1 MKALRIV
8 YIVLLYLMQACLIS
22 AILVLL
28 NDHDILIQELGP
40 VWISAIVIGV
50 TAIFVGI
57 TYSIVALISCVKPA
71 LHPFRDGLIFKL
83 VMVPFFIANFYLCG
97 LLLGGLLNPWLAWSV
112 FGVIPLV
119 VFLTYL
125 VLLVTSSYSLGMM
138 VRSLITKKG
147 NRGRYG
153 WQIALHLL
161 FVIDVVSAFVIRGW
175 ERQEEAERSW
185 RQG

>member
-1 MKALRIV
+1 MKALRII
-8 YIVLLYLMQACLIS
+8 YIVLLYAMQICVIS
-22 AILVLL
+22 AILVLFY
-28 NDHDILIQELGP
+28 DHNVLIHELGP

-50 TAIFVGI
+50 SAIFVGI
-57 TYSIVALISCVKPA
+57 AYSIVALIRCVKPA
-71 LHPFRDGLIFKL
+71 PHPFRDGLVFKL
-83 VMVPFFIANFYLCG
+83 IMVPFFIANFYLCG

-112 FGVIPLV
+112 FAVVPLA

-138 VRSLITKKG
+138 VRSLITKKE

-153 WQIALHLL
+153 WQIALHFF

-175 ERQEEAERSW
+175 ERQEEAERCW
-185 RQG
+185 REQ